1 MKILFESHLGPA
13 DFHLPNKSYVL
24 YLSEVDVIAGNGYK
38 RKVVRYRNV
47 SFNHNLF
54 FSYCSIAGD
63 KLCTS
68 SFQGPW

>member
-13 DFHLPNKSYVL
+13 DLHLPNKSYVL

-54 FSYCSIAGD
+54 FP
-63 KLCTS
+63 TV
-68 SFQGPW
+68 P